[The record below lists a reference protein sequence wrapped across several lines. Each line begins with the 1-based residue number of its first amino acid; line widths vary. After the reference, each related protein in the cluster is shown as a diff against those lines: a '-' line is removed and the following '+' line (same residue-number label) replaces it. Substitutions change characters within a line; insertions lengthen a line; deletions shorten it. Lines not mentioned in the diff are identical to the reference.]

1 MKIFFLCTALLLSVA
16 GQQCQDAGLSAQL
29 HKKWVHSYEDD
40 TDGVD
45 AYRPSGYAFPPSR
58 GRRGME
64 FKADG
69 TFIRYD
75 IAPSDGPLPVPGTWE
90 PVKGQKAVQI
100 KVQGERPETYRLEIV
115 ALGDSLLRVKRTT
128 AP

>member
-1 MKIFFLCTALLLSVA
+1 MKIFVLFTALLLSVT
-16 GQQCQDAGLSAQL
+16 GQQCQGPDVSAQL
-29 HKKWVHSYEDD
+29 HKKWIHSYEEDA
-40 TDGVD
+40 DGAE
-45 AYRPSGYAFPPSR
+45 AYRPSGYAFPPAR

-75 IAPSDGPLPVPGTWE
+75 IAPSDGSLPVPGTWE
-90 PVKGQKAVQI
+90 PVKSEKAVQI
-100 KVQGERPETYRLEIV
+100 KLQGDRPENYRLEIV
-115 ALGDSLLRVKRTT
+115 SLGDSLLRVKRI

>member
-1 MKIFFLCTALLLSVA
+1 MKIFFLFTALLLSVT
-16 GQQCQDAGLSAQL
+16 GQQCQDADLSAQL

-40 TDGVD
+40 TDEVE
-45 AYRPSGYAFPPSR
+45 AYRPSGYDFPPAR

-75 IAPSDGPLPVPGTWE
+75 IAPSDGSLPVPGTWE
-90 PVKGQKAVQI
+90 PVKGKKAVQI

-115 ALGDSLLRVKRTT
+115 ALGDSLLRVKRATV
-128 AP
+128 P